1 MPRELRLDTGYL
13 TIALTV
19 PDEVTDS
26 VLAAVHAEVTRL
38 LPGGWRAGD
47 PPPVNPDLRVA
58 VTSADRPHITLAG
71 ECVLVE
77 LPAPVLTSV
86 TLAYVTYTAAER
98 ARQQHGMITTHASA
112 MTTPE
117 GRGVVL
123 LGDKGSGKTDS
134 TLALASK
141 GYPPLGDDLIV
152 LATRPER
159 LEVLAGKQIATVRQ
173 PGAVLGYET
182 KTAVHLGQPTTPVV
196 PVALV
201 VRVGIHPAA
210 RPAMVTGTPLSVT
223 ERLRLA
229 ENLARYI
236 TGTPTPLTLEPEVY
250 APVYPLDT
258 PACTGARATVI
269 RQIADVGL
277 CYLHA
282 PCAHQAAGMIEE
294 LLCR

>member
-38 LPGGWRAGD
+38 LPGGWHAGD
-47 PPPVNPDLRVA
+47 PPPLDPDLRLA
-58 VTSADRPHITLAG
+58 VTITERPHIALAG
-71 ECVLVE
+71 EHVLVG
-77 LPAPVLTSV
+77 LPAPVVASV
-86 TLAYVTYTAAER
+86 TLAYVTYTAAEH
-98 ARQQHGMITTHASA
+98 ARQQRGMITTHASA
-112 MTTPE
+112 VTTPE

-123 LGDKGSGKTDS
+123 LGDKGSGKTD
-134 TLALASK
+134 TALALAGK
-141 GYPPLGDDLIV
+141 GYLPLGDDLIV

-159 LEVLAGKQIATVRQ
+159 LEVWTGKQIATVRQ

-182 KTAVHLGQPTTPVV
+182 KTAVHLGQPATPVAG
-196 PVALV
+196 VALV

-210 RPAMVTGTPLSVT
+210 RRAMVAGTPLSVA

-250 APVYPLDT
+250 APVYPLDN
-258 PACTGARATVI
+258 PACAGTRAAVI

-282 PCAHQAAGMIEE
+282 PSAHQAAGMMEE